1 MHKSEYKQ
9 NEPDLASD
17 SAKSQASVDKIIEV
31 YSRFVPQEIIKLM
44 GKNTITGINLGDN
57 IEMTMTI
64 LFSDIRDFTL
74 LSEKMTPQESFAFI
88 NSYLELME
96 PVIVQTGGIIDK
108 YIGDAIMALF
118 PTNADAALD
127 GAIRMLNQLVTFN
140 DNRKKSG
147 DPHIRIGVGINTGL
161 MMLGIIG
168 GKHRMESTVISDA
181 VNLASRIE
189 SMTKNYGTSLLIS
202 EHTYYGLKDTSRYDT
217 RFIDRVKV
225 RGKEQCQSVYEVFDT
240 DPPSLREAKR
250 NTKALFEEALAH
262 YHFKKVPEAMDLLSE
277 CLRQA
282 PDDTVAQVYRERCEH
297 FLTTGIH
304 ESSGEVDLVIQ
315 WNTSLEIGDPL
326 IDAQHRG
333 LFEQV
338 NRFVE
343 AIGKSQD
350 YAQLHTVIEFL
361 DDYISRHFATE
372 ERCMAENNYPFLQLQ
387 IDQHRRFSRYFEA
400 FLNKIR
406 NDLAMHRA
414 FILFRAQILIIDWLI
429 NHTSKLDRHF
439 GKFLKTINGTGSCDA
454 TCRI

>member
-1 MHKSEYKQ
+1 MHKGEYTQ
-9 NEPDLASD
+9 DEPNLASD
-17 SAKSQASVDKIIEV
+17 FAKSQASIDKIIKA
-31 YSRFVPQEIIKLM
+31 YSRFVPQEVMELM
-44 GKNTITGINLGDN
+44 GKDIMTGIDLGDN

-64 LFSDIRDFTL
+64 LFSDIRDFTS
-74 LSEKMTPQESFAFI
+74 LSEKMTPQENFAFI
-88 NSYLELME
+88 NSYLEQME
-96 PVIVQTGGIIDK
+96 PVIVRTGGIIDK
-108 YIGDAIMALF
+108 YIGDAVMALF

-127 GAIRMLNQLVTFN
+127 GAIRMLNQLVAFN
-140 DNRKKSG
+140 NNRKTSG
-147 DPHIRIGVGINTGL
+147 DPPIRIGVGINTGV

-202 EHTYYGLKDTSRYDT
+202 EHTYYGLKDASRYDT

-225 RGKEQCQSVYEVFDT
+225 RGREQCQSVYEVFDT
-240 DPPSLREAKR
+240 DPLSLREAKR
-250 NTKALFEEALAH
+250 NTKSLFEEALAH
-262 YHFKKVPEAMDLLSE
+262 YHFKKVPEAMNLLSE

-282 PDDTVAQVYRERCEH
+282 PDDTVAQVYHGRCEH
-297 FLTTGIH
+297 FLATGIH
-304 ESSGEVDLVIQ
+304 ESSGEVDLVIP
-315 WNTSLEIGDPL
+315 WNASLEIGDPL

-343 AIGKSQD
+343 AIEKSRD
-350 YAQLHTVIEFL
+350 YTQLHTVIEFL

-400 FLNKIR
+400 FMNNIR
-406 NDLAMHRA
+406 NDLNTHRA
-414 FILFRAQILIIDWLI
+414 FILFRAQILIIDWLV

-439 GKFLKTINGTGSCDA
+439 GKFLKMINGAGSCN
-454 TCRI
+454 TTSRI